1 MEEEASA
8 PCPTGLMVLLG
19 TVCEPLTI
27 IHLSAHLQF
36 MVMVGTAPF
45 LVPAV
50 EDCLG
55 VEDAEG
61 FLVAAE
67 GSVVGSGNK
76 KLLHGGLRWEPSR
89 PYAFIPC
96 SRTLACVK

>member
-1 MEEEASA
+1 MGEEASA

-36 MVMVGTAPF
+36 MVMVGMAPF

-50 EDCLG
+50 EDYLG
-55 VEDAEG
+55 VEDAEE
-61 FLVAAE
+61 FLAAAE
-67 GSVVGSGNK
+67 GSVVGGNNAWGP
-76 KLLHGGLRWEPSR
+76 LTEPPPHS
-89 PYAFIPC
+89 
-96 SRTLACVK
+96 S

>member
-1 MEEEASA
+1 
-8 PCPTGLMVLLG
+8 MVLLG

-36 MVMVGTAPF
+36 IVMVGTAPF

-50 EDCLG
+50 EDYLG
-55 VEDAEG
+55 VEDAEE

-67 GSVVGSGNK
+67 GSVVGSSTKSSCMGTSDGI
-76 KLLHGGLRWEPSR
+76 LLSLCLYS
-89 PYAFIPC
+89 
-96 SRTLACVK
+96 L

>member
-1 MEEEASA
+1 
-8 PCPTGLMVLLG
+8 MVLLG

-50 EDCLG
+50 EDYLG
-55 VEDAEG
+55 VEDAEE

-67 GSVVGSGNK
+67 GSVVGSGK
-76 KLLHGGLRWEPSR
+76 KSSCMGAFDGTPSAFLLKGKRG
-89 PYAFIPC
+89 
-96 SRTLACVK
+96 

>member
-1 MEEEASA
+1 VEEEASA

-19 TVCEPLTI
+19 TVCKPLTI

-50 EDCLG
+50 EDYLG
-55 VEDAEG
+55 VEDAEE

-67 GSVVGSGNK
+67 GSVVGSGKK
-76 KLLHGGLRWEPSR
+76 KLLHGGLRWNP
-89 PYAFIPC
+89 PAPMCLFPVA
-96 SRTLACVK
+96 TLAFAK

>member
-1 MEEEASA
+1 VEVEASA
-8 PCPTGLMVLLG
+8 PCPTGLTVLLG

-36 MVMVGTAPF
+36 MVMVGMAPF

-50 EDCLG
+50 EDYLG
-55 VEDAEG
+55 VEDAEE

-67 GSVVGSGNK
+67 GSVVGSNSMGTSDGT
-76 KLLHGGLRWEPSR
+76 LPS
-89 PYAFIPC
+89 PC
-96 SRTLACVK
+96 LCSL